1 MPAKTY
7 SSRGDNEACSLLTVV
22 HFVVRER
29 LQLHGIELPHVWR
42 GIDDFLSELPRGWP
56 LAEAYI
62 RTGDLR
68 CMQYVAAREPKEA
81 EHPSY
86 RMWMVNNVAA
96 LAMDRGDVKALEWL
110 AKSYSPDTPAR
121 VEDW

>member
-22 HFVVRER
+22 RFVVRER

-42 GIDDFLSELPRGWP
+42 GIDDF
-56 LAEAYI
+56 
-62 RTGDLR
+62 
-68 CMQYVAAREPKEA
+68 YVAAREPKEA

-96 LAMDRGDVKALEWL
+96 LAMDRGMSRRWSGLPKAIRQIHQRGWKIGKARERLQLEAQIL
-110 AKSYSPDTPAR
+110 MQT
-121 VEDW
+121 

>member
-22 HFVVRER
+22 RFVVRER
-29 LQLHGIELPHVWR
+29 LQLHGIELSHVWR
-42 GIDDFLSELPRGWP
+42 GIDDF
-56 LAEAYI
+56 
-62 RTGDLR
+62 
-68 CMQYVAAREPKEA
+68 YVAAREPKEA

-110 AKSYSPDTPAR
+110 AKSYSPDTPVR